1 MVHPVLLF
9 QMLDEAIITHNALSD
24 RDKDWTKKEFK
35 KIWEI
40 LSEYDG
46 INPKKY
52 RNEKLAAINA
62 STPMPPK
69 ANAKSQ
75 RRAAQAQMLTF
86 TDYKE

>member
-1 MVHPVLLF
+1 VPRLRKIYLRNLFSKLCSQIELYKDMVHPVLLF

-62 STPMPPK
+62 ST
-69 ANAKSQ
+69 
-75 RRAAQAQMLTF
+75 
-86 TDYKE
+86 